1 MSFPTRLRRAEDLWS
16 VCLFRGVQKGASSL
30 IISFFGHSGCVL
42 SPCLQR
48 TAADAP
54 PVPCISMRR
63 LRLQPRVL
71 PNGEVKPE
79 SAARLQP
86 PGSAPFT
93 ALAGTPAAQGANSGP
108 GKSSPPAL
116 WRPACR
122 AAGWMVEAR
131 QRLTPL
137 PTGYGEMPP
146 PPPAWLLLFWTGGR
160 FSRSHKAPI
169 YGTCLIIISSG
180 NLGREG
186 SKREAGGGAKGSD

>member
-30 IISFFGHSGCVL
+30 IISLFGHSGCVL

-86 PGSAPFT
+86 PGSAPFS

-108 GKSSPPAL
+108 GKSSPRLYGDPLAVQL
-116 WRPACR
+116 DGWQRG
-122 AAGWMVEAR
+122 AGATAIDASAN
-131 QRLTPL
+131 RLRRN
-137 PTGYGEMPP
+137 
-146 PPPAWLLLFWTGGR
+146 A
-160 FSRSHKAPI
+160 SSSS
-169 YGTCLIIISSG
+169 SSG
-180 NLGREG
+180 VAPAILNQQPFLTLAQSSDIRHLLNYHIFREFGEGGEQEG
-186 SKREAGGGAKGSD
+186 S